1 MLPSLQNYVVLDISQ
16 RDGVNT
22 GDQIELYQP
31 RQTPTRGRELALP
44 EVSIARAQV
53 LRVTPFGAT
62 AIITEQEQPKIQEG
76 TAARIA
82 AKMPVSSASCS
93 RFGRPP

>member
-1 MLPSLQNYVVLDISQ
+1 
-16 RDGVNT
+16 VNI

-31 RQTPTRGRELALP
+31 RQHANLDLELALP

-62 AIITEQEQPKIQEG
+62 AIIIAQEQPHIQEG
-76 TAARIA
+76 TSARVA
-82 AKMPVSSASCS
+82 AKMP
-93 RFGRPP
+93 